1 MLKGEKNI
9 YGGRI
14 GCFEG
19 INECD
24 VTAKHHVIITSMSH
38 HFVKENKCGEGIE
51 IEN

>member
-1 MLKGEKNI
+1 MLKGEKKYLRRTQWI
-9 YGGRI
+9 
-14 GCFEG
+14 FWG